1 MFKGQT
7 WFNSLT
13 SFVGG
18 YLIIAS
24 MDDLSNTG
32 NTVHYNIINVIYLT
46 RARYDILH
54 KCNWK
59 Q

>member
-1 MFKGQT
+1 VFKGQT

-54 KCNWK
+54 KCN
-59 Q
+59 